1 MAISKYLDTHQVFTA
16 VGFAEAF
23 PGSVTDVNLLARA
36 ARSGA
41 VDRVRR
47 GLYVSK
53 TGQFGHAQAD
63 PFDVAA
69 AAAEDAVFC
78 FLSALQLHGLLH
90 NLVRVTQ
97 FYSGRQVSWFE
108 YAGHSYRPRR
118 LPNGPLDIQRLL
130 TPSGRAYTVTTKEQ
144 TVLDG
149 LARPGLAGG
158 VENLLRSLSAVI
170 YLDAE
175 KLSDLAAGASAS
187 TRAKLGWVLDVR
199 REEWRGSEDLL
210 TQLSNVSGGP
220 YYFSSSR
227 EPKDSHW
234 VNRWR
239 LYLPYPEQEMAA
251 WLEL

>member
-1 MAISKYLDTHQVFTA
+1 MAIRNYLDTHQVFTA
-16 VGFAEAF
+16 AEFAEAF
-23 PGSVTDVNLLARA
+23 PGSMTDVNLLARA

-78 FLSALQLHGLLH
+78 FLSALQLHGVLH
-90 NLVRVTQ
+90 NVVNVTQ
-97 FYSGRQVSWFE
+97 FYSGRQLSRFE
-108 YAGHSYRPRR
+108 YAGHAYQPRR
-118 LPNGPLDIQRLL
+118 RPKGSLDTQRLVM
-130 TPSGRAYTVTTKEQ
+130 PSGRSYAVTTKEQ
-144 TVLDG
+144 TILDG
-149 LARPGLAGG
+149 LARPGVAGG
-158 VENLLRSLSAVI
+158 VENLLRSVSGLV
-170 YLDAE
+170 YLDPE
-175 KLSDLAAGASAS
+175 KLVGLPASAS
-187 TRAKLGWVLDVR
+187 TRAKLGWILDVK
-199 REEWRGSEDLL
+199 REEWRVSEALL
-210 TQLSNVSGGP
+210 AWLSKGVSGGP

-251 WLEL
+251 WLEQ

>member
-16 VGFAEAF
+16 AGFAEAF

-36 ARSGA
+36 SRSGA

-53 TGQFGHAQAD
+53 TGQFSRTDAD
-63 PFDVAA
+63 PFDVA

-78 FLSALQLHGLLH
+78 FLSALQLHGVLH
-90 NLVRVTQ
+90 NVVNVTQ
-97 FYSGRQVSWFE
+97 FYSGRQVSRFE
-108 YAGHSYRPRR
+108 YGGQAYVPRR
-118 LPNGPLDIQRLL
+118 RPMGPLDTQRLPM
-130 TPSGRAYTVTTKEQ
+130 PSGKAYTVTTKEQ
-144 TVLDG
+144 TILDG

-158 VENLLRSLSAVI
+158 VENLLRSLSGMV

-175 KLSDLAAGASAS
+175 KLPGLPTSAS
-187 TRAKLGWVLDVR
+187 TRAKLGWVLDVK
-199 REEWRGSEDLL
+199 REDWRVSDALL
-210 TQLSNVSGGP
+210 TRLFNDVSGGP

-227 EPKDSHW
+227 EPKDRHW

-251 WLEL
+251 WLEQ